1 MTITARLGGRT
12 LLGEGT
18 YIIPSSETL
27 SVSVSLIPEK
37 FPELAEA
44 KTLTLNVEYN
54 DSGEKQTVFFSP
66 DGENSSKMTL
76 CNWNNSLGTTL
87 NTLYPLMN
95 IEGKMVE
102 LCLYNVRVG
111 ETNVLTLQFWL
122 PVL

>member
-111 ETNVLTLQFWL
+111 ETNVLTLQF
-122 PVL
+122 